1 MPPSDA
7 ARGRSTSPNL
17 FDSPPPTRGD
27 SAVLHLN
34 YQDSSSGDE
43 GPPNAASSSWE
54 YAQRPEVFVPETQ
67 ETQVMDTLSPGE
79 RVPDAEAPRGTK
91 RRHDEEDIGVLSADV
106 VALRQK
112 VRRCAKEYEAAEA
125 RLKTAIMREEQKESR
140 VEEEELERVA
150 QQRYEDGVR
159 ELEARIEDN
168 HEAACK
174 ALDARAEERTRQRLA
189 EVRQRAIAASE
200 SRE

>member
-7 ARGRSTSPNL
+7 ARDRSTSPNL
-17 FDSPPPTRGD
+17 FGSPPPSRRR
-27 SAVLHLN
+27 SPVLHLN

-43 GPPNAASSSWE
+43 GPPNAESSPWE
-54 YAQRPEVFVPETQ
+54 YAQRSQVFVPETQ
-67 ETQVMDTLSPGE
+67 ETHVLGASSADE
-79 RVPDAEAPRGTK
+79 RVPDAEALRGTK
-91 RRHDEEDIGVLSADV
+91 RRHDEENIGVLSEEV

-112 VRRCAKEYEAAEA
+112 VRRCVKEYEAAEA
-125 RLKTAIMREEQKESR
+125 RLRTAIMQEEQKER
-140 VEEEELERVA
+140 CVEEEELERVA
-150 QQRYEDGVR
+150 RQRYEDGVR